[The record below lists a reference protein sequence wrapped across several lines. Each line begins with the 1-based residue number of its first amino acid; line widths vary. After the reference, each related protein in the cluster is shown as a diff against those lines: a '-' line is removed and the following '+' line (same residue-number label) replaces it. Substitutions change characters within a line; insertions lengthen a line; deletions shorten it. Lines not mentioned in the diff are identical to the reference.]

1 MSGFYLGQVPRI
13 LITDLDM
20 LKEILVK
27 YLNKFMDRPVSS
39 DYTPLECLEVAI
51 LFKGGRLTRF

>member
-1 MSGFYLGQVPRI
+1 MSGFYLGQEPRI

-27 YLNKFMDRPVSS
+27 DFNKFMDRAVR
-39 DYTPLECLEVAI
+39 E
-51 LFKGGRLTRF
+51 FRLHTLGMS

>member
-27 YLNKFMDRPVSS
+27 DLNKFMDRPVSS

-51 LFKGGRLTRF
+51 LFKRR